1 MAAMAETLAVMV
13 EENVPA
19 KATARGAQLEAG
31 LKALAKEFAWIG
43 DVRGLGLMR
52 AIELVAD
59 RDTKEPDAKRTSAL
73 MEETKAEGLLVGK
86 AGLRDN
92 VIRFGPSLLVTEQEI
107 DDCLHRFREACIR
120 VD

>member
-1 MAAMAETLAVMV
+1 M
-13 EENVPA
+13 EEDVPE

-31 LKALAKEFAWIG
+31 LKALAEEFNWIG

-52 AIELVAD
+52 AIELVTD
-59 RDTKEPDAKRTSAL
+59 RSTKEPDAARTSAL

-92 VIRFGPSLLVTEQEI
+92 VIRFGPSLLVTEAEVEG
-107 DDCLHRFREACIR
+107 CLHRFREACIR